1 VPLLL
6 AIITFALLIGITVHE
21 FSHALAAFH
30 LGDNTARRM
39 GRLTLNPLAHLDP
52 MGTLLLFIAGFG
64 WGKPVPVNPYALRQ
78 GRVGMALVAAAG
90 PVSNIFAAFLFAL
103 PIRAGLLAWHSP
115 LAFNPFLGGGI
126 LGLASDVLGFIILF
140 NLILAAFNLLPIF
153 PLDGSKVLLGILPRD
168 MARAFARL
176 EAYGPVLLVLL
187 ILMDYI
193 TGAGILWRLM
203 GPVINYLGSI
213 AIG

>member
-1 VPLLL
+1 
-6 AIITFALLIGITVHE
+6 
-21 FSHALAAFH
+21 
-30 LGDNTARRM
+30 
-39 GRLTLNPLAHLDP
+39 
-52 MGTLLLFIAGFG
+52 
-64 WGKPVPVNPYALRQ
+64 
-78 GRVGMALVAAAG
+78 LVAAAG